1 MSDLIFDLTY
11 ANNELLV
18 DGDLY
23 EYAQEQG
30 FDVEATMDWEG
41 FCEFWEI
48 YEEWKEDVTK

>member
-1 MSDLIFDLTY
+1 MNNVIDLSRY
-11 ANNELLV
+11 NYELIV
-18 DGDLY
+18 DEDLY

-30 FDVEATMDWEG
+30 FDVEAIMDWEG